1 MKCNINMEHSHFLV
15 YTQNLHSYKSL
26 IGNRIYRRWSY
37 VKRQELKYIFIN
49 PNTQEDTTKA
59 LQKII
64 VDKILQLDNNRKM
77 QTTDQAT

>member
-1 MKCNINMEHSHFLV
+1 
-15 YTQNLHSYKSL
+15 
-26 IGNRIYRRWSY
+26 

>member
-1 MKCNINMEHSHFLV
+1 MEHSHFLV
-15 YTQNLHSYKSL
+15 YTQNLYSYKSL
-26 IGNRIYRRWSY
+26 VRNRIYRRWSY

-77 QTTDQAT
+77 QASNPSA

>member
-1 MKCNINMEHSHFLV
+1 M
-15 YTQNLHSYKSL
+15 
-26 IGNRIYRRWSY
+26 
-37 VKRQELKYIFIN
+37 KRQELKYIFIN